1 MASSSARVARAP
13 PAPVAAAPSAKS
25 VQQFQ
30 ELKRSLG
37 EHVSWELTGDSYDK
51 LWMNFTEAG
60 NEQQAKTFAA
70 ILK

>member
-1 MASSSARVARAP
+1 MASSAPVIRAP
-13 PAPVAAAPSAKS
+13 RAPVTAAPSPKS

-30 ELKRSLG
+30 ELKRALYDIA
-37 EHVSWELTGDSYDK
+37 SWELTDDSYDK
-51 LWMNFTEAG
+51 LWMNFSEGG